1 MASNSVKTNK
11 YGTGYTVHID
21 SHLPAGK
28 FNNTT
33 DVVILICLD
42 DFSKENGSTKIWPR
56 SHLSGIRAQNKKLN
70 QQKLKNFKHIK
81 AKKDQ

>member
-1 MASNSVKTNK
+1 MASNSVKQTNMVQDTQFQLTLI
-11 YGTGYTVHID
+11 Y
-21 SHLPAGK
+21 PQEK

-56 SHLSGIRAQNKKLN
+56 SHLSGIRAQNIN
-70 QQKLKNFKHIK
+70 
-81 AKKDQ
+81 